1 MSETRN
7 EQIIEFLIKPVKSF
21 LMSIFTSVNRV
32 DRMQRMIFHFEIYS
46 ELNWFEQLFVSTENY
61 PISKLQIEIEIIPAK
76 VKSGACLWW
85 RCTNTILY
93 NQTTLRQKNFWGAW
107 IAEWYHTWLWSSVH
121 CAMPWAMSSSIG
133 DNKLLFKPKHSIY
146 AFFMIL
152 FVMWIVKQKIE
163 KKLFFKNF

>member
-21 LMSIFTSVNRV
+21 LMSIFTSVKRV

-76 VKSGACLWW
+76 VK
-85 RCTNTILY
+85 
-93 NQTTLRQKNFWGAW
+93 
-107 IAEWYHTWLWSSVH
+107 
-121 CAMPWAMSSSIG
+121 
-133 DNKLLFKPKHSIY
+133 
-146 AFFMIL
+146 
-152 FVMWIVKQKIE
+152 
-163 KKLFFKNF
+163 